1 MQIRKTAQDVA
12 DHLFAAERALD
23 EAIRHTAALACI
35 LPQARL
41 ASNIS
46 AVLGQEAF
54 AGAGRAVATLTEARG
69 ELVRTHGA
77 LAEVRDRVGLRN
89 TAFGGEIKPNAPAI
103 GRLSVVEDDRKQA

>member
-1 MQIRKTAQDVA
+1 MQIRKSAQDVA
-12 DHLFAAERALD
+12 DHLFAAERAID
-23 EAIRHTAALACI
+23 EAIRHAAALAGI

-41 ASNIS
+41 EANIS

-54 AGAGRAVATLTEARG
+54 AGAGRAIATLTEARG

-89 TAFGGEIKPNAPAI
+89 TAFGGEIKPDTPKIA
-103 GRLSVVEDDRKQA
+103 RLTVVDDRKQA